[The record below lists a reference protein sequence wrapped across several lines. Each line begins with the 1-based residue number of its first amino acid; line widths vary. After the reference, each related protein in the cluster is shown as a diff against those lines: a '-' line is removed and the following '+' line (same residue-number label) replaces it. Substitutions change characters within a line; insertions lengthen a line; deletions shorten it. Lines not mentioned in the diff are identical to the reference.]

1 MEDKRVKASFEFH
14 GSFIGIGGTVRVE
27 VSGDTC
33 SEAIENIAN
42 CISTISQNI
51 PLPRLTLARR
61 ILNPIINFIETSII
75 RPLRRLK

>member
-1 MEDKRVKASFEFH
+1 MEDKKVKASFEFH

-42 CISTISQNI
+42 CISMISQKI
-51 PLPRLTLARR
+51 PLPRLARR
-61 ILNPIINFIETSII
+61 ILNPITNRIETTVKL
-75 RPLRRLK
+75 LRRLT

>member
-14 GSFIGIGGTVRVE
+14 GSLIGIGGTVRVE

-42 CISTISQNI
+42 CISTIFQKT
-51 PLPRLTLARR
+51 PLPRLALARR
-61 ILNPIINFIETSII
+61 ILNPIINRIETIVK
-75 RPLRRLK
+75 RLRRLK